1 MRLVNAAHSL
11 KISKILYLHG
21 IYNHFRKDNIVFA
34 LCMSITITGSL
45 VIFIKKSISRQ
56 IIQRIPK
63 SNILPQPT
71 NDQEQSFEM
80 ATFHNTPRIIQVQ
93 PINEYDSGDWWK
105 EANETRILCSPALF
119 PNNTKHNKNIFSLY
133 GVFVIGLSIS
143 IALSLGIS
151 SRFGW
156 VTVSQA
162 AIYFYFNFCLFPVLL
177 PTVYFMR
184 NPKHLISVLQDH
196 NFPWIK
202 KFKQ

>member
-1 MRLVNAAHSL
+1 MPLFPRPNSCIRQEPSVLQ
-11 KISKILYLHG
+11 LHG
-21 IYNHFRKDNIVFA
+21 IYNYFRKDNIVFA
-34 LCMSITITGSL
+34 LCLSITTTGSL
-45 VIFIKKSISRQ
+45 VIFVKKIISRQ

-71 NDQEQSFEM
+71 NDQEQSFQIE
-80 ATFHNTPRIIQVQ
+80 TFHTTPRTIQVQ
-93 PINEYDSGDWWK
+93 PIDESDSDDWWK
-105 EANETRILCSPALF
+105 EANESRILCSPTFF

-143 IALSLGIS
+143 IALGLGIS

-156 VTVSQA
+156 VTVSQVS
-162 AIYFYFNFCLFPVLL
+162 ILYFFQFCLFPVLL

-196 NFPWIK
+196 NLPWIK
-202 KFKQ
+202 KF

>member
-1 MRLVNAAHSL
+1 MAVST
-11 KISKILYLHG
+11 ILIFQNIKFTVIHTSDY
-21 IYNHFRKDNIVFA
+21 FRKDNILFDI
-34 LCMSITITGSL
+34 CTYITLIGSL
-45 VIFIKKSISRQ
+45 VILIKKRISRQ

-71 NDQEQSFEM
+71 NDQEQSFQM
-80 ATFHNTPRIIQVQ
+80 ATLHSTPRIIQVR

-105 EANETRILCSPALF
+105 EANATTLLCSPALF
-119 PNNTKHNKNIFSLY
+119 NNTKHNKNIFSLY
-133 GVFVIGLSIS
+133 GVFVIGLSIF
-143 IALSLGIS
+143 IALGLGIS

-162 AIYFYFNFCLFPVLL
+162 SIYFYFNFCLFPVLL

-196 NFPWIK
+196 NLPWIK
-202 KFKQ
+202 RFKQ

>member
-1 MRLVNAAHSL
+1 
-11 KISKILYLHG
+11 
-21 IYNHFRKDNIVFA
+21 
-34 LCMSITITGSL
+34 MSITTTGSL
-45 VIFIKKSISRQ
+45 LIFIKKIISRQ

-71 NDQEQSFEM
+71 NDQEQSFQME
-80 ATFHNTPRIIQVQ
+80 TFHTTPRTIQVQ
-93 PINEYDSGDWWK
+93 PIDESDSDDWWK
-105 EANETRILCSPALF
+105 EANESRILCSPTFF

-143 IALSLGIS
+143 IALGLGIS

-156 VTVSQA
+156 VTVSHA
-162 AIYFYFNFCLFPVLL
+162 AIYFFFHFCLFPVLL

-196 NFPWIK
+196 NLPWIK
-202 KFKQ
+202 NFT

>member
-1 MRLVNAAHSL
+1 
-11 KISKILYLHG
+11 
-21 IYNHFRKDNIVFA
+21 
-34 LCMSITITGSL
+34 MSITITGSL
-45 VIFIKKSISRQ
+45 VIFIKKIISRQ

-71 NDQEQSFEM
+71 NDQEQSFQME
-80 ATFHNTPRIIQVQ
+80 TLHSTPTIIQVEQ
-93 PINEYDSGDWWK
+93 INEYDSGDWWK
-105 EANETRILCSPALF
+105 EANATRILCSPALL
-119 PNNTKHNKNIFSLY
+119 NNTKHNKNIFSLY
-133 GVFVIGLSIS
+133 GIFVTSLSIS
-143 IALSLGIS
+143 ITLGLGIS

-196 NFPWIK
+196 NFPCIK
-202 KFKQ
+202 TFKQ

>member
-1 MRLVNAAHSL
+1 MNLVCNS
-11 KISKILYLHG
+11 
-21 IYNHFRKDNIVFA
+21 FRKDNILA
-34 LCMSITITGSL
+34 AICIYITLIGSL
-45 VIFIKKSISRQ
+45 VIIIKKIISRR
-56 IIQRIPK
+56 IVQRIPK
-63 SNILPQPT
+63 SNILPQST

-105 EANETRILCSPALF
+105 EANATTLLCSPALF

-133 GVFVIGLSIS
+133 GIFVISLSIS
-143 IALSLGIS
+143 ITLGLGIS

-156 VTVSQA
+156 VTVSHA
-162 AIYFYFNFCLFPVLL
+162 AIYFFFHFCLFPVLL

-196 NFPWIK
+196 NLPWIK
-202 KFKQ
+202 KF

>member
-1 MRLVNAAHSL
+1 MYSHL
-11 KISKILYLHG
+11 
-21 IYNHFRKDNIVFA
+21 IYNYFRKDNIIFVS
-34 LCMSITITGSL
+34 CICITITGSL
-45 VIFIKKSISRQ
+45 LIIIKKYISRQ

-71 NDQEQSFEM
+71 NDQEQSSQM
-80 ATFHNTPRIIQVQ
+80 VTLHSTPRIIQVEH
-93 PINEYDSGDWWK
+93 INEYEYDSGDWWK
-105 EANETRILCSPALF
+105 EANATTILCSPVLF
-119 PNNTKHNKNIFSLY
+119 NNTKHNKNIFGLY
-133 GVFVIGLSIS
+133 GVFVISLSIS
-143 IALSLGIS
+143 ITLGLGIS

-162 AIYFYFNFCLFPVLL
+162 AIYIYFYFCLFSVLL
-177 PTVYFMR
+177 PTIYFMR

>member
-1 MRLVNAAHSL
+1 MPLFPRPNSCIRQEPSVLQ
-11 KISKILYLHG
+11 LHG
-21 IYNHFRKDNIVFA
+21 IYNYFRKDNIVFA
-34 LCMSITITGSL
+34 LCLSITTTGSL
-45 VIFIKKSISRQ
+45 VIFVKKIISRQ

-71 NDQEQSFEM
+71 NDQEQSFQIE
-80 ATFHNTPRIIQVQ
+80 TFHNTPRTIQVQ
-93 PINEYDSGDWWK
+93 PIDESDSDDWWK
-105 EANETRILCSPALF
+105 EANESRILCSPTFF

-143 IALSLGIS
+143 IALGLGIS

-156 VTVSQA
+156 VTVSQVS
-162 AIYFYFNFCLFPVLL
+162 ILYFFQFCLFPVLL

-196 NFPWIK
+196 KFWI
-202 KFKQ
+202 